1 MRLLQQAEAAMGQLD
16 VLVANAGVTRDNL
29 FVQLR
34 DEDWD
39 RVIAVNL
46 SATFRL
52 RAQCGARND
61 APPLRPHHRHYV
73 GCGQRPGIP
82 DKPITW
88 RPKPASPE

>member
-1 MRLLQQAEAAMGQLD
+1 MGQLD

-52 RAQCGARND
+52 ARRAD
-61 APPLRPHHRHYV
+61 
-73 GCGQRPGIP
+73 
-82 DKPITW
+82 
-88 RPKPASPE
+88 EE